1 MTRKDKKTIKMCERI
16 CNDIGRAKFFD
27 YINDNIRLKEPLFKK
42 VKYEFCEAC
51 DCDSPAINHI
61 CLCCGQ
67 PTKVVDDLVDR
78 VIEEIERDILNG
90 DLTAVDELLKFIPT
104 KNLIAFLPEEE
115 WEKYK

>member
-1 MTRKDKKTIKMCERI
+1 MSKRDNQMIKRCERI

-27 YINDNIRLKEPLFKK
+27 YVNENIRLKDPNFKK

-67 PTKVVDDLVDR
+67 STRVIQELVDR
-78 VIEEIERDILNG
+78 VIEKIKEDIVDG